1 MTQFSSSFLKIVK
14 RTQGQETRNF
24 SNSSFLVIFVT
35 DCRSGMH
42 FSKISSMSFKADISF
57 NFLIRLWKTINIMSF
72 ILVKTSRSN
81 QPNTAGVALKGILA
95 KGLKF
100 LKSIFIIAKKQDK
113 TSVIFFSDFLQHL
126 WHFFYWIKPMMRKPN
141 LSIGV
146 IMRTPVCIEQN
157 YSDKMFLTSKRKILI
172 C

>member
-1 MTQFSSSFLKIVK
+1 
-14 RTQGQETRNF
+14 
-24 SNSSFLVIFVT
+24 
-35 DCRSGMH
+35 
-42 FSKISSMSFKADISF
+42 
-57 NFLIRLWKTINIMSF
+57 MSF

-126 WHFFYWIKPMMRKPN
+126 
-141 LSIGV
+141 
-146 IMRTPVCIEQN
+146 
-157 YSDKMFLTSKRKILI
+157 
-172 C
+172 